1 MATVYLA
8 DDLKHERSVALKVLK
23 PELAAVV
30 GGERFLAEIKTTANL
45 QHPHILPLFDSGEA
59 DSFLFYVM
67 PYIEGETLR
76 DRLDREKQLPIDE
89 ALGIAIAVANALH
102 TAHEAGIVHRDIKP
116 ANILLSRGEPL
127 VADFGIALAVGAAGG
142 SRLTETGL
150 SVGTPYYMSP
160 EQATGDQVIGA
171 TSDTYALA
179 CVLYEMLVGDPPY
192 VGSTAQAVLGK
203 IIQGAPVSP
212 TESRHSIPPNVDAA
226 IRKALEKLPA
236 DRFAGA
242 DQFAKALSDPSF
254 RHGEPSAA
262 EASASSVGVWRWLGP
277 ASVGVAAVLAVLTA
291 WGWMRPEP
299 PATVAR
305 FGLAFPVDQDII
317 DLPAATTFAVAPD
330 GSAIAYAGPGE
341 SGLRQLWVKLR
352 EQLEPQPLP
361 GTDGVRGPVISPD
374 GSSVIFEQVGRLRL
388 SPLQG
393 GAAITLADSARTFL
407 AWLGDDEVLF
417 THLTYRIG
425 RVSASGG
432 ASELVTTRESGRY
445 HFAPSSLPSKRG
457 FLYTSCD
464 ANCVAAQELWVH
476 DLDTGESKLVVTGAL
491 RGWYLHSG
499 HVVFVRPDGAVFA
512 LPFDLGS
519 LESTGPAFPVL
530 EGVKIDGFTPDLD
543 ITADGFVLMMT
554 GSSGG
559 LGPNQEVVW
568 VTRDGTVRPVD
579 PAWRMQ
585 SARNRGWTLSP
596 DGSRLAIALNTVE
609 GDDIWVKE
617 LDDGPLLRLT
627 DDPAEDARPYWSR
640 DGELIYFLGR
650 RRDGVSDL
658 YVRRADG
665 ADEVRPVLAGERSLW
680 ELTWTPDDEWMVAR
694 AGGRQGEQGSRN
706 IVAYHMGGDSAEV
719 ELLTSEYDAVAP
731 KLSPDGRWLAY
742 ASEESG
748 QWEVYV
754 RPFPDVTSGRT
765 VVSRGGGNS
774 PLWAHHGREIFY
786 ISSDGQMMSAA
797 VEAGSVFRVTERSVL
812 FDLPAGSYVSPLST
826 AYDITPDDE
835 QFILVRSRGVG
846 LEERAPLV
854 LIENWLEEVKE
865 RAGG

>member
-1 MATVYLA
+1 M
-8 DDLKHERSVALKVLK
+8 
-23 PELAAVV
+23 
-30 GGERFLAEIKTTANL
+30 
-45 QHPHILPLFDSGEA
+45 
-59 DSFLFYVM
+59 
-67 PYIEGETLR
+67 
-76 DRLDREKQLPIDE
+76 
-89 ALGIAIAVANALH
+89 
-102 TAHEAGIVHRDIKP
+102 
-116 ANILLSRGEPL
+116 
-127 VADFGIALAVGAAGG
+127 
-142 SRLTETGL
+142 
-150 SVGTPYYMSP
+150 
-160 EQATGDQVIGA
+160 
-171 TSDTYALA
+171 
-179 CVLYEMLVGDPPY
+179 
-192 VGSTAQAVLGK
+192 
-203 IIQGAPVSP
+203 
-212 TESRHSIPPNVDAA
+212 
-226 IRKALEKLPA
+226 
-236 DRFAGA
+236 
-242 DQFAKALSDPSF
+242 
-254 RHGEPSAA
+254 
-262 EASASSVGVWRWLGP
+262 
-277 ASVGVAAVLAVLTA
+277 AVLTA

-361 GTDGVRGPVISPD
+361 GTDGVRGPAISPD

-393 GAAITLADSARTFL
+393 GAAVTLADSARTFL

-417 THLTYRIG
+417 THLNYRIG

-457 FLYTSCD
+457 LLYTSCD

-476 DLDTGESKLVVTGAL
+476 DLDTGESKIVVTGAL
-491 RGWYLHSG
+491 RGWYLDSG

-596 DGSRLAIALNTVE
+596 DGSRLAIALNTGE

-765 VVSRGGGNS
+765 VVSRGGGSS
-774 PLWAHHGREIFY
+774 PLWAHHGRELFY
-786 ISSDGQMMSAA
+786 VSSDGQMMSAT
-797 VEAGSVFRVTERSVL
+797 VEAGSAFRVTERSAL